1 MAKIEKK
8 AKEDHSN
15 DWLSTYGDMVTLL
28 LTFFV
33 LLYASSSRDEQ
44 TVSYTHL
51 TLPTTSR
58 V

>member
-1 MAKIEKK
+1 MAKLEKK

-33 LLYASSSRDEQ
+33 LLYERK
-44 TVSYTHL
+44 
-51 TLPTTSR
+51 
-58 V
+58 